1 MKTAVVLAVIIL
13 MIAVP
18 ILAVIALGK
27 WFSRRIVAKDPD
39 SEFVRP
45 LTKTGIA
52 LNICLALVVL
62 GGFSASQF
70 APDSP
75 LGSFLRSP
83 RGAVAGFAALLV
95 GFGAAQLAFHAIGHS
110 ARRR

>member
-1 MKTAVVLAVIIL
+1 MKTAVVLVVIVL
-13 MIAVP
+13 MIAAP
-18 ILAVIALGK
+18 ILVVIALGK
-27 WFSRRIVAKDPD
+27 WISRRIVAKDPD

-52 LNICLALVVL
+52 LYICFALVVL

-75 LGSFLRSP
+75 LGAFLRSP
-83 RGAVAGFAALLV
+83 RGAVAGFVALLV
-95 GFGAAQLAFHAIGHS
+95 GFGAAQLAFQAVGHPTM
-110 ARRR
+110 RR

>member
-1 MKTAVVLAVIIL
+1 VKTAVVLVVIVL
-13 MIAVP
+13 MMGVP
-18 ILAVIALGK
+18 ILVVIAVGK
-27 WFSRRIVAKDPD
+27 WISRRIVAKDPD

-45 LTKTGIA
+45 LNKTGIA
-52 LNICLALVVL
+52 LNICFALVVL

-83 RGAVAGFAALLV
+83 RGAVAGFVALLV
-95 GFGAAQLAFHAIGHS
+95 GFSAAQVALHAFGHPS
-110 ARRR
+110 KRR